1 MACLPRKT
9 RGPRQ
14 RARARAPRLLLA
26 LGLAL
31 AAAAAAATP
40 AWAGQEAV
48 VLGVPTSLSL
58 LEGQESLLAVKLA
71 VAEINAAGG
80 VRLGGRRLPLR
91 VEAVDLRGAVPGVE
105 VRQAVQT
112 LARFLDSYKIHAIV
126 VGPFRSEVL
135 LSAMDLIA
143 RRRVPLLGT
152 IAMSPV
158 SEAMLLKDPKYKY
171 IFRVGLNAKYLV
183 GYLISSMRLLGES
196 FGFSRVYI
204 LNQDVAWARST
215 ASMMVR
221 LFFQRSRWQVLG
233 QRNFPSEA
241 RDFSAALEDAR
252 AQGAQAL
259 LCLFDS
265 PQSVILAQQWRQLK
279 VPALLCGFIS
289 PMVGPAAWR
298 SFQGQ
303 ISGSLNVI
311 FELGNLPAR
320 RYGPATA
327 FYRAYQARYGRPIQ
341 SGHGPA
347 PSYEAVYIL
356 AQAIERAGSL
366 DPEALVA
373 ALERTDRKGCMG
385 RIRFHQGH
393 QAFFGDDPAQEALA
407 AVIQWTADG
416 HRRIVYPGT
425 IAEGKV
431 ELPSFVRSSP

>member
-1 MACLPRKT
+1 MACPPRRT
-9 RGPRQ
+9 LEPT
-14 RARARAPRLLLA
+14 ARARLRGALPLLAWALLMLLLA
-26 LGLAL
+26 
-31 AAAAAAATP
+31 AASAR
-40 AWAGQEAV
+40 AGGPAV

-58 LEGQESLLAVKLA
+58 VEGAESLKAVQMA

-80 VRLGGRRLPLR
+80 VRVGRRRLPFKVL
-91 VEAVDLRGAVPGVE
+91 AVDLRGGVPGVA
-105 VRQAVQT
+105 VRDAVQT
-112 LARFLDSYKIHAIV
+112 LARFLGRHKVHAIV

-143 RRRVPLLGT
+143 RKRVPLLGT

-183 GYLISSMRLLGES
+183 DYLIHSMLLLEKR
-196 FGFSRVYI
+196 FGFQRVYI

-215 ASMMVR
+215 ASMMMR
-221 LFFQRSRWQVLG
+221 FFFQRSGWRVLG
-233 QRNFPSEA
+233 QRSFPSGA
-241 RDFSAALEDAR
+241 SDFSPALEEAR

-259 LCLFDS
+259 LSLFDS
-265 PQSVILAQQWRQLK
+265 PQSGLLAKQWRSLK

-289 PMVGPAAWR
+289 PIVGPAAWG

-303 ISGSLNVI
+303 IAGSLNVI

-320 RYGPATA
+320 RYPPATN
-327 FYRAYQARYGRPIQ
+327 FYRAYEARYHRPIQ

-366 DPEALVA
+366 DPEALVT
-373 ALERTDRKGCMG
+373 ALEQSDRVGSMG
-385 RIRFHQGH
+385 RIRFHRGH
-393 QAFFGDDPAQEALA
+393 QAFFGDDPRREALA
-407 AVIQWTADG
+407 AVIQWTPQG
-416 HRRIVYPGT
+416 GRRIVYPRA
-425 IAEGKV
+425 IAEGEV
-431 ELPSFVRSSP
+431 ELPSFVRSPR

>member
-1 MACLPRKT
+1 MRGLRKK
-9 RGPRQ
+9 
-14 RARARAPRLLLA
+14 ARARPARLLLA

-31 AAAAAAATP
+31 ALAAAGP
-40 AWAGQEAV
+40 ALAGPEAV
-48 VLGVPTSLSL
+48 VLGVPTSLTL

-71 VAEINAAGG
+71 VSEINAAGG
-80 VRLGGRRLPLR
+80 VRLGDRRLPLK
-91 VEAVDLRGAVPGVE
+91 VEAVDLRGAVPGVA
-105 VRQAVQT
+105 VSQAVQT
-112 LARFLDSYKIHAIV
+112 LRRFLDQHQVHAIV

-143 RRRVPLLGT
+143 DKRVPLLGT

-158 SEAMLLKDPKYKY
+158 SEAMLLRDPKYKY

-183 GYLISSMRLLGES
+183 GYLIKSMHLLGER

-204 LNQDVAWARST
+204 LNQDVAWTRST

-221 LFFQRSRWQVLG
+221 LFFQRSGWRVLG
-233 QRNFPSEA
+233 QRNFPSDA
-241 RDFSAALEDAR
+241 RDFAAGLEDAR

-265 PQSVILAQQWRQLK
+265 PQSVTLAQQWRALK

-289 PMVGPAAWR
+289 PMVGPDAGR
-298 SFQGQ
+298 SFGGQ
-303 ISGSLNVI
+303 IAGSLNVI

-320 RYGPATA
+320 RYPPAAA
-327 FYRAYQARYGRPIQ
+327 FNRAYQARYGRPIQ

-366 DPEALVA
+366 DPDALVA
-373 ALERTDRKGCMG
+373 ALEQTDRRGCMG
-385 RIRFHQGH
+385 RIRFHKGH

-416 HRRIVYPGT
+416 QRRIVYPS
-425 IAEGKV
+425 AVADGKV
-431 ELPSFVRSSP
+431 ELPSFVRPSP